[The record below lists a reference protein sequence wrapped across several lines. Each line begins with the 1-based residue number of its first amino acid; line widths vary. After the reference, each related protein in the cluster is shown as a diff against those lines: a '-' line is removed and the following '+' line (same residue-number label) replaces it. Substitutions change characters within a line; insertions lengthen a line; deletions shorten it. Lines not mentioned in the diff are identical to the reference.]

1 MISPHPGHGSKE
13 VISNNAPS
21 QNCKGREDFSSTNTW
36 SFPGFC
42 LAGKRP
48 VRTRRIYL
56 PSLDHIICFIL
67 KHIYVSV
74 ALKGVKGRVRKKCSV
89 TANLLAQQRIKNHK

>member
-1 MISPHPGHGSKE
+1 MISPHPGHRSKE

-21 QNCKGREDFSSTNTW
+21 QILQGEGGFLFKQR

-48 VRTRRIYL
+48 VGTGKIHL
-56 PSLDHIICFIL
+56 PSSH
-67 KHIYVSV
+67 HTYVPV
-74 ALKGVKGRVRKKCSV
+74 ALKGAKGRVGKKCSV
-89 TANLLAQQRIKNHK
+89 TANLSAQQRIRNHK